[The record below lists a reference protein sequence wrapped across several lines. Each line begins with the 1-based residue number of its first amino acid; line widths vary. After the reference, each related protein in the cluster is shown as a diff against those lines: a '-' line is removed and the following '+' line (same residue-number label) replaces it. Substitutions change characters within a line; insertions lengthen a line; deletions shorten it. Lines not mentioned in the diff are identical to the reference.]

1 MPPKKITSLKSNKI
15 IGKSVT
21 FEHNDLKD
29 EYSSS
34 SSESGSESSSD
45 SSEDELNTEVYDEV
59 EDDDKLEN
67 DNDASGEEDDKSGD
81 EDDNDKQS
89 VTKTEQEDV
98 DDEDCVYRFNKKTD
112 LDSDNE
118 TDEEIDDNFF
128 DDDEIIEKD
137 VYVLEEDRITKPVL
151 TKYEKVRLLQ
161 ERTTQLALGAKPMVK
176 DIPELFNSSKPK
188 NPKEIAKLEL
198 QYKVIPLKII
208 RMLPTG
214 KKEKWS
220 LSELA
225 IVN

>member
-1 MPPKKITSLKSNKI
+1 MPPKKITAVNSNKK

-21 FEHNDLKD
+21 FEENDSKD

-34 SSESGSESSSD
+34 SSESSSESSD
-45 SSEDELNTEVYDEV
+45 DEINTEVYDEV

-67 DNDASGEEDDKSGD
+67 DNDESEEEDEKSDEEDDV
-81 EDDNDKQS
+81 DKQS
-89 VTKTEQEDV
+89 ITKTEDADADV
-98 DDEDCVYRFNKKTD
+98 DEDCVYRFGKKTD
-112 LDSDNE
+112 FDSDNE
-118 TDEEIDDNFF
+118 TEEEIDDTFF
-128 DDDEIIEKD
+128 DDDEIIEKNIF
-137 VYVLEEDRITKPVL
+137 VLEEDRITKPVL

-161 ERTTQLALGAKPMVK
+161 ERTTQLALGAKPMIK
-176 DIPELFNSSKPK
+176 DIPELFNSTKPK

-208 RMLPTG
+208 RTLPTG